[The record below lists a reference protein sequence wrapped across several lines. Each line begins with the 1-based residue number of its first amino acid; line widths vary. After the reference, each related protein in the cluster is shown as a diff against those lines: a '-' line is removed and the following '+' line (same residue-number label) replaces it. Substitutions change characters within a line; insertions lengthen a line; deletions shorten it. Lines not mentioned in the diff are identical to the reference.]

1 MRRWPI
7 DSPIV
12 LRLATWNVNSLKARL
27 PRVTEWVTEMAP
39 DVLCMQETKMK
50 QEVFPTEV
58 FAELGYESAHYGQGQ
73 WNGVAIISKVGLT
86 DVVAGWDDDGPDD
99 PEARLLWATCAGV
112 RVASAYVPNG
122 RSLDN
127 DHYTYKLAWMARLR
141 EALERHEDP
150 AAPVAVCGDYNIA
163 PEDRDVWSMA
173 AFAGATHVSEP
184 EREALRALEAWGL
197 VDVFRRFHDEDKVFS
212 WWDYR
217 GGDFHQGRG
226 MRIDLIMGTP
236 SVVERATGCSIDR
249 NARKGK
255 QPSDHAP
262 VIVELVD

>member
-1 MRRWPI
+1 
-7 DSPIV
+7 V

-27 PRVTEWVTEMAP
+27 PRVTEWVAETTP

-50 QEVFPTEV
+50 QEVFPADV

-73 WNGVAIISKVGLT
+73 WNGVAIISRVGLT
-86 DVVAGWDDDGPDD
+86 DVVAGWDDDGPED

-122 RSLDN
+122 RALDN

-141 EALERHEDP
+141 EALDRRED
-150 AAPVAVCGDYNIA
+150 ASGELAVLGDYNIA

-184 EREALRALEAWGL
+184 EREALRSLEQWGL
-197 VDVFRRFHDEDKVFS
+197 TDVFRRFNDEDKVYS

-217 GGDFHQGRG
+217 EFAFRRNRG
-226 MRIDLIMGTP
+226 LRIDHILVSHALKDQDIACMIDKLP
-236 SVVERATGCSIDR
+236 RKNER
-249 NARKGK
+249 
-255 QPSDHAP
+255 PSDHTP
-262 VIVELVD
+262 VVVTLS